1 MNCNRQALSG
11 SMRFLIFV
19 LSALV
24 YSLQSVRA
32 QDKEIELLRSRL
44 IEDALVN
51 KGFVPRVGRYIK
63 PDFDAAAKYL
73 AEQNFDGSWTSVDYL
88 DTDNSW
94 DPLSALD
101 KILVMSVAYN
111 QSSGPLYHDKKLLN
125 GIERALTY
133 WYQVDPT
140 CVNWYKN
147 DIAKQM
153 YLGPIAL
160 LMQDQIR
167 DDLLYQMIEDQTPAP
182 RMTGSNRTLVS
193 TSVFYR
199 GVLEKNPDRIKSGIS
214 GVMDPVQISEGEG
227 IQVDYSFHQHGPF
240 LYNGSYG
247 SNFLRETA
255 WIASMVEGTSYA
267 FSEDHIRILRDYFL
281 QGTRWMIW
289 KGLFDYNARGR
300 QVGRPSGFRPD
311 AHLQI
316 SILKYLMTAD
326 PDHKDDYLEVQERI
340 KNDQPQAVK
349 GLKHFWRSDYTVSY
363 RDDFYTT
370 LKMCS
375 ERTIGMET
383 NVNYENLLGRYLP
396 YGLTYIYRRGD
407 EYEEIFPVWNWARL
421 PGVTSP
427 DTVPVEKGNY
437 TQQTKFVGGVTDGKF
452 GLSAMDLHLNSTIG
466 KKAWFWFEEG
476 FVALGADIQSENEKS
491 LFTGINQSNLRGEVF
506 VNGQPFT
513 QGSDKLVS
521 PQWVWHDSTAY
532 FFPESPNDI
541 FIEAKEKSGNLK
553 NIFGL
558 SEDTVYR
565 KDVFSLWF
573 DYGVM
578 PVDAKYT
585 YAVFPGITR
594 DETQRLEKKLPIK
607 VLSNDASLQAVEHL
621 PTERIGLA
629 FHEVT
634 NYPISKKFTLSVSDP
649 CLVLINKKSRTLTV
663 SDPTTALD
671 KVTITFERSNGNT
684 YSVTLDLP
692 DDANTGQSK
701 SVELNIKL

>member
-1 MNCNRQALSG
+1 
-11 SMRFLIFV
+11 MRFLVFLLLLIV
-19 LSALV
+19 SQQGV
-24 YSLQSVRA
+24 QA
-32 QDKEIELLRSRL
+32 QDIEIELLRSRL

-51 KGFVPRVGRYIK
+51 KGFVPRVGHYIT
-63 PDFDAAAKYL
+63 PDFDAASKYL
-73 AEQNFDGSWTSVDYL
+73 EEQSFDGSWSSVDYL

-111 QSSGPLYHDKKLLN
+111 QSSDPLYHDEKLLK

-153 YLGPIAL
+153 YLGPIAI

-199 GVLEKNPDRIKSGIS
+199 GVLEKSPSRIKSGIS
-214 GVMDPVQISEGEG
+214 GVMDPVQISEEEG
-227 IQVDYSFHQHGPF
+227 IQVDYSFHQHGAF

-267 FSEDHIRILRDYFL
+267 FSEEHIRILRDYFL

-300 QVGRPSGFRPD
+300 QVGRPSGFAPN

-316 SILKYLMTAD
+316 PILKYLMAAD
-326 PDHKDDYLEVQERI
+326 PAYKDDYLEVQERI
-340 KNDQPQAVK
+340 KDTQPQAVR

-363 RDDFYTT
+363 RPDFYTT
-370 LKMCS
+370 LRMCS

-383 NVNYENLLGRYLP
+383 DVNYENLLGRYLP

-407 EYEEIFPVWNWARL
+407 EYEDVFPVWNWARL

-427 DTVPVEKGNY
+427 DTVPVAKGKY
-437 TQQTKFVGGVTDGKF
+437 TQQTKFVGGATDGKF
-452 GLSAMDLHLNSTIG
+452 GISAMDLQLNTTKG
-466 KKAWFWFEEG
+466 KKSWFWFEEG
-476 FVALGADIQSENEKS
+476 FVALGAGIQSGNEQT

-506 VNGQPFT
+506 VDGQPFT
-513 QGSDKLVS
+513 LGSYKLES

-532 FFPESPNDI
+532 FFPESPNDL

-553 NIFGL
+553 SIFGL

-573 DYGVM
+573 DHGVM
-578 PVDAKYT
+578 PVDVGYA

-594 DETQRLEKKLPIK
+594 DETQGLEKKLPIK
-607 VLSNDASLQAVEHL
+607 VLSNDASLQAVEHVSS
-621 PTERIGLA
+621 ERIGLA
-629 FHEVT
+629 FHLVT
-634 NYPISKKFTLSVSDP
+634 KYPISKKFNLSVSDP
-649 CLVLINKKSRTLTV
+649 CLLLIDKKSRTLTV
-663 SDPTTALD
+663 SDPTTELD
-671 KVTITFERSNGNT
+671 EVTITFERSNGKK
-684 YSVTLDLP
+684 YSVTVNLP
-692 DDANTGQSK
+692 ENANAGQSK
-701 SVELNIKL
+701 SVEMNIKL

>member
-1 MNCNRQALSG
+1 
-11 SMRFLIFV
+11 MRFLVFV
-19 LSALV
+19 FSGLLF
-24 YSLQSVRA
+24 SLQGVRS
-32 QDKEIELLRSRL
+32 QDTEIELLRSRL

-51 KGFVPRVGRYIK
+51 KGFVPRVGHYII
-63 PDFDAAAKYL
+63 PDFDAAARYL
-73 AEQNFDGSWTSVDYL
+73 AEQNFDGSWSSVDYL

-111 QSSGPLYHDKKLLN
+111 QSSDPLYHNEKLLN

-153 YLGPIAL
+153 YQGPIAI
-160 LMQDQIR
+160 LMQDHIR
-167 DDLLYQMIEDQTPAP
+167 EDLLYKIIEDQTPAP

-199 GVLEKNPDRIKSGIS
+199 GVLEKNPARIKSGIS
-214 GVMDPVQISEGEG
+214 GVMDPVRISDDEG

-289 KGLFDYNARGR
+289 KELFDYNARGR
-300 QVGRPSGFRPD
+300 QVGRPSGFGLNAD
-311 AHLQI
+311 LQI
-316 SILKYLMTAD
+316 PILEYLMAAD
-326 PDHKDDYLEVQERI
+326 PAFKSGYLEVQERI
-340 KNDQPQAVK
+340 KNSRPQVVQ
-349 GLKHFWRSDYTVSY
+349 GLKHFWRSDYSVSY
-363 RDDFYTT
+363 RQDFYTT
-370 LKMCS
+370 LRMCS

-383 NVNYENLLGRYLP
+383 DVNYENLLGRYLP

-427 DTVPVEKGNY
+427 DTVPVEKGKY
-437 TQQTKFVGGVTDGKF
+437 TQPSRFVGGVTDGKF
-452 GLSAMDLHLNSTIG
+452 GLSAMDLQLNSTKG
-466 KKAWFWFEEG
+466 KKVWFWFEEG
-476 FVALGADIQSENEKS
+476 FVALGAGIKSENEHT
-491 LFTGINQSNLRGEVF
+491 LFTGINQSNLRGEVK
-506 VNGQPFT
+506 VNGQT
-513 QGSDKLVS
+513 LAEGLAKLES
-521 PQWVWHDSTAY
+521 PHWVWHDSTAY
-532 FFPESPNDI
+532 FFPESSENL
-541 FIEAKEKSGNLK
+541 FVEAKEKTGNLK
-553 NIFGL
+553 WIFGL
-558 SEDTVYR
+558 SEDTIYR
-565 KDVFSLWF
+565 KEVFSLWF
-573 DYGVM
+573 DHGVM
-578 PVDAKYT
+578 PVDDKYV
-585 YAVFPGITR
+585 YAVFPGISS
-594 DETQRLEKKLPIK
+594 DESKDLAKELPVK
-607 VLSNDASLQAVEHL
+607 VLVNNESLQVIEHI

-634 NYPISKKFTLSVSDP
+634 DYPISKKFTLSVSDP
-649 CLVLINKKSRTLTV
+649 CLVLIDKKSRSLTV
-663 SDPTTALD
+663 SDPTTELD
-671 KVTITFERSNGNT
+671 EVTISFERSNGKKH
-684 YSVTLDLP
+684 SVTMNLP
-692 DDANTGQSK
+692 DDANASQSK
-701 SVELNIKL
+701 SIELNVKL